1 MDTFEVKLND
11 IPGDIEALLQDLF
24 KTGSK
29 PYDLLKQA
37 IEREFRPN
45 GAPEVKR
52 MHIDRIKFNAGTGRG
67 NFRVVLDID
76 YTFGCEDVLKTKEN
90 ETSEWTFSIDAADNQ
105 IRFYSSPDIDS
116 RSTADEF

>member
-11 IPGDIEALLQDLF
+11 TPGNIEQLLKHLF
-24 KTGSK
+24 PAGSK

-52 MHIDRIKFNAGTGRG
+52 MNIDRIKFEPVSGKGS
-67 NFRVVLDID
+67 FRVMLDID

-90 ETSEWTFSIDAADNQ
+90 ETSEWTFSVDNESEN
-105 IRFYSSPDIDS
+105 IRFCSSPDIDS